1 MSLSVAMITCI
12 YFGVLI
18 IRCVS
23 LLGST
28 VSLLVAWFVAVITE
42 RCSLVL
48 VVVIDRFIE
57 SMWWLLVLIGHREG
71 GRHCNWNCG
80 LVEVV
85 VGELGEGIFLT
96 HFVDEDNQ

>member
-1 MSLSVAMITCI
+1 M
-12 YFGVLI
+12 
-18 IRCVS
+18 IRCDS

-28 VSLLVAWFVAVITE
+28 IFLPMAWFVAVIIE
-42 RCSLVL
+42 RCFFIS
-48 VVVIDRFIE
+48 VVVIDKFIE

-71 GRHCNWNCG
+71 GRHCSWNCG

-96 HFVDEDNQ
+96 HFIDENSH